1 MRSRM
6 VMGALALWSLLPAA
20 SGQTVDAQFLQAG
33 YAAPGPV
40 EVAPGQLVTLFFR
53 GIGRMPA
60 GGMRN
65 AQAQTVPLPE
75 TLAGISA
82 WIQQLPR
89 TSPYPLALLSV
100 RQHNECEEASGQP
113 VCLLTALRVQIPTE
127 LGAAVGKLTVTVDG
141 SPSRTFLIR
150 PVRDDAHVL
159 TTCDLT
165 WDTNPG
171 SDCGR
176 VAFHADGTAISESR
190 PARRGETI
198 VLYAHGLGPT
208 IPRVATGTAAPAG
221 VELVEA
227 AARQLAVRFLALRNA
242 DGSLPRYV
250 EALPADGG
258 NAVVYAGLTAG
269 QIGLYQVNV
278 KVPELLEIPILCGG
292 DTRSNAVAKVSSSK
306 GTENVAL
313 CVAP

>member
-1 MRSRM
+1 MTAR
-6 VMGALALWSLLPAA
+6 VLAGAMTLAVLLPAA
-20 SGQTVDAQFLQAG
+20 EGSAGEAQFLHAG

-40 EVAPGQLVTLFFR
+40 EVAPGQVVTLFFR

-60 GGMRN
+60 GSMRN
-65 AQAQTVPLPE
+65 GQAQTVPLPE

-82 WIQQLPR
+82 SIEQLPR
-89 TSPYPLALLSV
+89 ASPYPLALFSV
-100 RQHNECEEASGQP
+100 RQHNECEEASGRP
-113 VCLLTALRVQIPTE
+113 GCLLTALRVQIPTD
-127 LGAAVGKLTVTVDG
+127 LTPTVAKLTVAVDG
-141 SPSRTFLIR
+141 DPSRTFLIR

-171 SDCGR
+171 SKCLR
-176 VAFHADGTAISESR
+176 IAFHADGTSVSEAS

-198 VLYAHGLGPT
+198 VIYAHGLGPT

-227 AARQLAVRFLALRNA
+227 TARQLSVRFLALRNA
-242 DGSLPRYV
+242 DGSLPRYL
-250 EALPADGG
+250 EAQPGDGD
-258 NAVVYAGLTAG
+258 NAIVYAGLVAG
-269 QIGLYQVNV
+269 QIGLYQINV
-278 KVPELLEIPILCGG
+278 KVPELLEVPILCGG
-292 DTRSNAVAKVSSSK
+292 DTRSNAVVKVSSSR
-306 GTENVAL
+306 GTENVAV